1 MRNRLTPVDQAIGGL
16 SGRVYSAE
24 GPLDRSHTAVTAY
37 NNRELGLT
45 FGPMR
50 ITLSVEAA
58 TELARHITAA
68 VAASTPRKS

>member
-1 MRNRLTPVDQAIGGL
+1 MRNRLTSVDQAIGGL
-16 SGRVYSAE
+16 SGRVYCAE
-24 GPLDRSHTAVTAY
+24 GKLDKSHTTVTAY

-68 VAASTPRKS
+68 VAASALRE